1 MPKGFFNRFEAFHAG
16 RFLQGCLQESGFDE
30 AWLADKTGKSEAEL
44 HELFAMPNMDAEL
57 FVRMGMPIGAAFWDR
72 VHEAIFGPQTVNP

>member
-1 MPKGFFNRFEAFHAG
+1 MPQGFFNRFDDFHAG

-30 AWLADKTGKSEAEL
+30 AWLAQHTDSDVEAIEVL
-44 HELFAMPNMDAEL
+44 LTRRNMDAEL
-57 FVRMGMPIGAAFWDR
+57 FVRLGMPIGAAFWDR